1 MKIYIL
7 RHEDR
12 TIDCSFFSPLTELG
26 LKNSTELVLE
36 LDKLNINEIY
46 SSPFIRTLQT
56 IKPYII
62 KNKKKV
68 NIEYGLSE
76 IHNID
81 IIPKRSVGIK
91 LPEYISKSFN
101 YKCDYTSMISYTDI
115 KYPEEYSDVVI
126 RIKKI
131 LYNLINKYKNTDTNI
146 LLVTHQSLCCAVLEI
161 INKYSINQKNKINSY
176 ILHNYPKGKVCL
188 VFDNDWIYKMIN

>member
-12 TIDCSFFSPLTELG
+12 TNDCSFFSPLTELG
-26 LKNSTELVLE
+26 LNNANKLVLL
-36 LDKLNINEIY
+36 LDELNINIIY

-62 KNKKKV
+62 KNNKYI

-76 IHNID
+76 IYHAD
-81 IIPKRSVGIK
+81 IIPKKAVGVL
-91 LPEYISKSFN
+91 LPEYIAKSFN
-101 YKCDYTSMISYTDI
+101 YNCNYKSIINNKDI
-115 KYPEEYSDVVI
+115 KYPEKYNDVVI

-131 LYNLINKYKNTDTNI
+131 LHKLIKQHYNSDINI
-146 LLVTHQSLCCAVLEI
+146 LLVTHQSMCCAILEI
-161 INKYSINQKNKINSY
+161 INKYTKIDNH
-176 ILHNYPKGKVCL
+176 ILYNYPKGRLSL
-188 VFDNDWIYKMIN
+188 VFDNNWVFKMLN